1 MQADAPA
8 AAPRR
13 AAPAAKAPLSQGA
26 GGTGFTQGQLAVL
39 RQQIMAFRS
48 LKVGGLRLASRP
60 CMACSVPVEALAA
73 IRVCSAVLKQFA

>member
-13 AAPAAKAPLSQGA
+13 AAPAAKAPLSHGA

-48 LKVGGLRLASRP
+48 LKVGWLLLASRP
-60 CMACSVPVEALAA
+60 CTGCSVPVEALPATRA
-73 IRVCSAVLKQFA
+73 CSAK

>member
-48 LKVGGLRLASRP
+48 LKVGWLRLA
-60 CMACSVPVEALAA
+60 
-73 IRVCSAVLKQFA
+73 

>member
-48 LKVGGLRLASRP
+48 LKVGWLHLANLPRVDRSVWLQLQP
-60 CMACSVPVEALAA
+60 ACLSSVHLV
-73 IRVCSAVLKQFA
+73 